1 MSDYFKQAF
10 QQGNSDSSSTKER
23 GEQPLQPVEPE
34 AEEAN
39 SLMTE
44 AKALGVEVAT
54 PMATGIAASPLLAFG
69 PKGWV
74 AYGLVQAFS
83 GGGSNVLAQS
93 IRDPDKEISKGEA
106 GAAALFSMIPGI
118 APAKTAKLGKLGT
131 VGVRAAEGAVMAGGE
146 ETTRQAF
153 EIAEGRRETMSPFE
167 IGFATVI
174 GSSIGGGLGRLESSS
189 MINRMG
195 VSSSD
200 AKKIQSRMESEV
212 ASRINKIDRMLKKNP
227 ELNDGEMGAQLRKE
241 KEDLTQQL
249 TEVSRTDREY
259 LQGLQQKAQEEK
271 AKLEKQ
277 FNELALR
284 AQGEPKVGEGT
295 VLRPEGEVPVGISQK
310 FKDYDE
316 SQNPEYIGSM
326 ENPHYKNVTV
336 GEEGS
341 EYGAYMNEAGEII
354 DLRADTPI
362 RIDKTLENLDDDAL
376 EEALRVKKNDL
387 EDLENW
393 EDDSK
398 IPKGDI
404 EKIID
409 LRSEVEAFELE
420 DWRRN
425 VEWRAEDLVK
435 DPEAI
440 NDPFNDLFG
449 KVWDEVKLDNDMA
462 NVKVAMAFEAIKKH
476 GLEDKFKDFLKG
488 RQRSLG
494 TEVEAEDAEFLFKTQ
509 MEKAVNAYKKFS
521 QPQAEPKADAPAI
534 ESKAPT
540 TNESKLESWIL
551 ERQQFYK
558 DEYLKQGGE
567 KIAGWEDKA
576 LQQVSVELQEGKLP
590 PGLSKEDIE
599 GILPLTKD
607 RETGDVLGPNN
618 PSQAGAQWPR
628 TGTLLD
634 FIEGQQSK
642 RLDEVTDGEDAFEW
656 AAKQQPSKLTD
667 EQKLEALNRM
677 DMSDEDLSA
686 FIEGKTQILPINI
699 GTITNDTDL
708 QRSIAAVTEQVKA
721 GFKKSGVK
729 TDKESLLKRAQ
740 ELRSQLNPDVDPVK
754 YSKDIAKKSEDIIFE
769 TVVADSLMLS
779 AFQNWNSKIG
789 GDLDFNDP
797 KTLNDLMADLDRL
810 GEFVDHSSTISSSA
824 GKLLQSRKVSRDQIA
839 AVISD
844 MEKQTAK
851 AEKEITSDL
860 IKYSKDL
867 KPEELQKQLEK
878 LGGLKAIRGFT
889 NELRLVRDNGKLGR
903 LLEITR
909 KSGIRKFTDMYMELR
924 YDFILSAP
932 TTQGAA
938 AMGNALMSLYSL
950 SNQAIGG
957 MLTKGGLKQSKHA
970 VRTAKNLMAS
980 LPDAFKAA
988 KLAAKNS
995 QGQMALNSHYE
1006 KVGGKAFSM
1015 EETGFKGAVGESVE
1029 NLGELMSFGPKGLVF
1044 QDEFYRHMFAKAQVK
1059 SLLTDEYNQLIR
1071 RGEAPVG
1078 KLDEY
1083 IEGKMSRYFV
1093 DGKRFKT
1100 KNDINMEA
1108 VAQAREQNLE
1118 GDEAVEF
1125 VQKYL
1130 KDNWTEK
1137 LSSEMEYMK
1146 DFGDRVT
1153 FQQELSKDY
1162 NWFERMGSRV
1172 QDERNDNLFVQYLV
1186 PFIKTPVNIFKE
1198 FGGTTSQIAELP
1210 FVGKLWARTREELQ
1224 SDNPMVRA
1232 QARGRQITGGAL
1244 WMSAIYL
1251 ADQQIITGSGPR
1263 DYKELQNKKNAGWMP
1278 NSINTSALKRFH
1290 ETGDSGGDQP
1300 GDNYVSLQRADP
1312 LATITGFAADMRRA
1326 REDNDFSED
1335 EFTYLLQVTAFSI
1348 ARAVGQKSYLET
1360 VGSALEALTSGRAA
1374 ADDANYG
1381 EAFLEEFV
1389 RGNTPAI
1396 LNAVGRSEDPY
1407 IREVN
1412 GPIEM
1417 LWNRLGSMSQTLN
1430 PRRDAFGQKVKSSGG
1445 SNVKRELN
1453 AVLPTTLSEST
1464 EDKATQII
1472 LEIPGR
1478 YSFPPANKKIPG
1490 IDLNDMKVPG
1500 TNQSLYDRWQEIYS
1514 QSSVKEDV
1522 IEAYENPDVQQFT
1535 RPTSGS
1541 TLKDLQKQTINNVMQ
1556 AHREAA
1562 FAQLLEEYPEL
1573 YEQYEYQ
1580 GDLQLKQLGGEQIP
1594 KEMVAPGLRELI
1606 NN

>member
-10 QQGNSDSSSTKER
+10 QPGNADSSSTKER
-23 GEQPLQPVEPE
+23 GEQPLQLPEPE

-54 PMATGIAASPLLAFG
+54 PMATGIAASPLLALG

-83 GGGSNVLAQS
+83 GGGSNVLAQT

-106 GAAALFSMIPGI
+106 GAAAMFSMIPGL

-146 ETTRQAF
+146 ETTRQAL

-200 AKKIQSRMESEV
+200 AKKIQSRMEAEV
-212 ASRINKIDRMLKKNP
+212 ASRINKIDRMLKNNP

-277 FNELALR
+277 FNDLALK

-295 VLRPEGEVPVGISQK
+295 VLRPEGDAPDGISQK

-336 GEEGS
+336 GEEGY

-398 IPKGDI
+398 IPKGDL
-404 EKIID
+404 EKIIE

-425 VEWRAEDLVK
+425 VDWRAEDLVK

-449 KVWDEVKLDNDMA
+449 KVFDEVKLDNDIA
-462 NVKVAMAFEAIKKH
+462 DVKVAMAFEAIKKH

-488 RQRSLG
+488 RQQALG
-494 TEVEAEDAEFLFKTQ
+494 TQVEAEDAEFLFKTQ

-534 ESKAPT
+534 ESKAP
-540 TNESKLESWIL
+540 
-551 ERQQFYK
+551 
-558 DEYLKQGGE
+558 
-567 KIAGWEDKA
+567 KA
-576 LQQVSVELQEGKLP
+576 AVTE
-590 PGLSKEDIE
+590 IE
-599 GILPLTKD
+599 WD
-607 RETGDVLGPNN
+607 
-618 PSQAGAQWPR
+618 
-628 TGTLLD
+628 
-634 FIEGQQSK
+634 
-642 RLDEVTDGEDAFEW
+642 
-656 AAKQQPSKLTD
+656 AKQQPSKLTD
-667 EQKLEALNRM
+667 EQKLEAINRM

-909 KSGIRKFTDMYMELR
+909 KSGMRKFADMYMELR

-970 VRTAKNLMAS
+970 IRTAKNLMAS
-980 LPDAFKAA
+980 MPDAFKAA

-995 QGQMALNSHYE
+995 KGQMALNSHYE

-1015 EETGFKGAVGESVE
+1015 EETGITGAVGETVE
-1029 NLGELMSFGPKGLVF
+1029 NLGELISFGPKGLVF

-1059 SLLTDEYNQLIR
+1059 SLLTDEYNQLMR

-1125 VQKYL
+1125 VQKYV

-1335 EFTYLLQVTAFSI
+1335 EITYLMQVTAFSL

-1381 EAFLEEFV
+1381 EAFLEELV

-1412 GPIEM
+1412 GPMEM
-1417 LWNRLGSMSQTLN
+1417 LRNRLGAMSQTLN

-1522 IEAYENPDVQQFT
+1522 IEAYENPDVKQFT

-1580 GDLQLKQLGGEQIP
+1580 GELQLKQLGGEQIP

>member
-10 QQGNSDSSSTKER
+10 QPGNADSSSTKER
-23 GEQPLQPVEPE
+23 GEQPLQLPEPE

-54 PMATGIAASPLLAFG
+54 PMATGIAASPLLALG

-83 GGGSNVLAQS
+83 GGGSNVLAQT

-106 GAAALFSMIPGI
+106 GAAAMFSMIPGL

-146 ETTRQAF
+146 ETTRQAL

-200 AKKIQSRMESEV
+200 AKKIQSRMEAEV

-277 FNELALR
+277 FNDLALK
-284 AQGEPKVGEGT
+284 AQGEPKVGQDT
-295 VLRPEGEVPVGISQK
+295 VLRAEG
-310 FKDYDE
+310 
-316 SQNPEYIGSM
+316 
-326 ENPHYKNVTV
+326 
-336 GEEGS
+336 
-341 EYGAYMNEAGEII
+341 
-354 DLRADTPI
+354 
-362 RIDKTLENLDDDAL
+362 DA
-376 EEALRVKKNDL
+376 
-387 EDLENW
+387 
-393 EDDSK
+393 
-398 IPKGDI
+398 
-404 EKIID
+404 
-409 LRSEVEAFELE
+409 
-420 DWRRN
+420 
-425 VEWRAEDLVK
+425 
-435 DPEAI
+435 PEA
-440 NDPFNDLFG
+440 P
-449 KVWDEVKLDNDMA
+449 E
-462 NVKVAMAFEAIKKH
+462 
-476 GLEDKFKDFLKG
+476 
-488 RQRSLG
+488 
-494 TEVEAEDAEFLFKTQ
+494 
-509 MEKAVNAYKKFS
+509 
-521 QPQAEPKADAPAI
+521 APAP
-534 ESKAPT
+534 E
-540 TNESKLESWIL
+540 
-551 ERQQFYK
+551 
-558 DEYLKQGGE
+558 
-567 KIAGWEDKA
+567 
-576 LQQVSVELQEGKLP
+576 
-590 PGLSKEDIE
+590 
-599 GILPLTKD
+599 
-607 RETGDVLGPNN
+607 
-618 PSQAGAQWPR
+618 
-628 TGTLLD
+628 
-634 FIEGQQSK
+634 
-642 RLDEVTDGEDAFEW
+642 
-656 AAKQQPSKLTD
+656 QPSKLTD
-667 EQKLEALNRM
+667 EQKLEAINRM

-909 KSGIRKFTDMYMELR
+909 KSGIRKFADMYMELR
-924 YDFILSAP
+924 YDMILSAP

-970 VRTAKNLMAS
+970 IRTAKNLMAS
-980 LPDAFKAA
+980 MPDAFKAA

-995 QGQMALNSHYE
+995 KGQMALNSHYE
-1006 KVGGKAFSM
+1006 KVGGKTFSM
-1015 EETGFKGAVGESVE
+1015 EETGITGAVGETVE
-1029 NLGELMSFGPKGLVF
+1029 NLGELISFGPKGLVF

-1059 SLLTDEYNQLIR
+1059 SLLTDEYNQLMR

-1125 VQKYL
+1125 VQKYV

-1290 ETGDSGGDQP
+1290 ETGESGGDQP

-1335 EFTYLLQVTAFSI
+1335 EITYLMQVTAFSL

-1381 EAFLEEFV
+1381 EAFLEELV

-1396 LNAVGRSEDPY
+1396 LNSVGRSEDPY

-1412 GPIEM
+1412 GPMEM
-1417 LWNRLGSMSQTLN
+1417 LRNRLGAMSQTLN

-1522 IEAYENPDVQQFT
+1522 IEAYENPDVKQFT

-1580 GDLQLKQLGGEQIP
+1580 GELQLKQLGGEQIP

>member
-10 QQGNSDSSSTKER
+10 QQGNADSSSTKER
-23 GEQPLQPVEPE
+23 GEQPLQQVEPE

-39 SLMTE
+39 GLLTE

-54 PMATGIAASPLLAFG
+54 PMATGIAASPLLALG

-83 GGGSNVLAQS
+83 GGGSNVLAQT

-106 GAAALFSMIPGI
+106 GAAAMFSMIPGL

-200 AKKIQSRMESEV
+200 AKKIQSLMEAEV
-212 ASRINKIDRMLKKNP
+212 ASRINKIDRMLKKHP

-295 VLRPEGEVPVGISQK
+295 VLRAEGDAPDVDTFNFKKAIADEDAEIARANKPEMGQL
-310 FKDYDE
+310 
-316 SQNPEYIGSM
+316 
-326 ENPHYKNVTV
+326 T
-336 GEEGS
+336 
-341 EYGAYMNEAGEII
+341 
-354 DLRADTPI
+354 
-362 RIDKTLENLDDDAL
+362 
-376 EEALRVKKNDL
+376 
-387 EDLENW
+387 
-393 EDDSK
+393 
-398 IPKGDI
+398 
-404 EKIID
+404 
-409 LRSEVEAFELE
+409 
-420 DWRRN
+420 
-425 VEWRAEDLVK
+425 DLVK
-435 DPEAI
+435 HIGIEGDVKTVDDIRKLLQDPANKDKLIKFLQDNPIEVSHNKALKDATGESYYEIKDGNHRYELAELAGIDDIPVSKKSADEIGIKAPEA
-440 NDPFNDLFG
+440 P
-449 KVWDEVKLDNDMA
+449 A
-462 NVKVAMAFEAIKKH
+462 P
-476 GLEDKFKDFLKG
+476 
-488 RQRSLG
+488 
-494 TEVEAEDAEFLFKTQ
+494 
-509 MEKAVNAYKKFS
+509 EK
-521 QPQAEPKADAPAI
+521 
-534 ESKAPT
+534 
-540 TNESKLESWIL
+540 
-551 ERQQFYK
+551 
-558 DEYLKQGGE
+558 
-567 KIAGWEDKA
+567 
-576 LQQVSVELQEGKLP
+576 
-590 PGLSKEDIE
+590 
-599 GILPLTKD
+599 
-607 RETGDVLGPNN
+607 
-618 PSQAGAQWPR
+618 
-628 TGTLLD
+628 
-634 FIEGQQSK
+634 
-642 RLDEVTDGEDAFEW
+642 
-656 AAKQQPSKLTD
+656 PSKLTD
-667 EQKLEALNRM
+667 EQKLEAINRM

-909 KSGIRKFTDMYMELR
+909 KSGIRKFADMYMELR
-924 YDFILSAP
+924 YDMILSAP

-957 MLTKGGLKQSKHA
+957 MFTKGGLKQSKHA
-970 VRTAKNLMAS
+970 IRTAKNLMAS
-980 LPDAFKAA
+980 MPDAFKAA

-995 QGQMALNSHYE
+995 KGQMALNSHYE

-1015 EETGFKGAVGESVE
+1015 EETGITGAVGETVE

-1059 SLLTDEYNQLIR
+1059 SLLTEEYNQLIR

-1125 VQKYL
+1125 VQKYV

-1244 WMSAIYL
+1244 WLSAIYL

-1326 REDNDFSED
+1326 REDNDFSEHD
-1335 EFTYLLQVTAFSI
+1335 ITYLAQVTAFSL

-1374 ADDANYG
+1374 ADDADYG
-1381 EAFLEEFV
+1381 EAFLEELI

-1396 LNAVGRSEDPY
+1396 LNAAGRSEDPY

-1417 LWNRLGSMSQTLN
+1417 LRNRLGSMSQTLN

-1445 SNVKRELN
+1445 SIVKRELN
-1453 AVLPTTLSEST
+1453 AVLPTTLSST
-1464 EDKATQII
+1464 GVEVKATQSDVNSGLAKKVGELIRKEDKATQII

-1478 YSFPPANKKIPG
+1478 YSFPPADKKIPG
-1490 IDLNDMKVPG
+1490 IDLNEMKVPG

-1522 IEAYENPDVQQFT
+1522 IEAYENPDVKQFT

-1580 GDLQLKQLGGEQIP
+1580 GELQLKQLGGEQIP

>member
-10 QQGNSDSSSTKER
+10 QPGNADSSSTKER
-23 GEQPLQPVEPE
+23 GEQPLQLPEPE

-54 PMATGIAASPLLAFG
+54 PMATGIAASPLLALG

-83 GGGSNVLAQS
+83 GGGSNVLAQT

-106 GAAALFSMIPGI
+106 GAAAMFSMIPGL

-200 AKKIQSRMESEV
+200 AKKIQSRMEAEV

-271 AKLEKQ
+271 SKLEKQ
-277 FNELALR
+277 FNDLALK

-295 VLRPEGEVPVGISQK
+295 VLRAEGDAPEIVYDDIAALPSKKLKEQYINKKLAVPVGPDGTFPKIETPEGY
-310 FKDYDE
+310 FKQGDVYRHKDDPNFKVAE
-316 SQNPEYIGSM
+316 
-326 ENPHYKNVTV
+326 TDA
-336 GEEGS
+336 EGVVKLA
-341 EYGAYMNEAGEII
+341 EDIANEAGGGGVRE
-354 DLRADTPI
+354 LRRHMGP
-362 RIDKTLENLDDDAL
+362 LSNPEDASK
-376 EEALRVKKNDL
+376 ALREKAEELAPIQQAQRDLLRQKYGDTVTVYRVEDPNFTPSPDRDVSSWSLEKKNV
-387 EDLENW
+387 EDRL
-393 EDDSK
+393 
-398 IPKGDI
+398 
-404 EKIID
+404 
-409 LRSEVEAFELE
+409 LVE
-420 DWRRN
+420 
-425 VEWRAEDLVK
+425 
-435 DPEAI
+435 
-440 NDPFNDLFG
+440 G
-449 KVWDEVKLDNDMA
+449 KV
-462 NVKVAMAFEAIKKH
+462 
-476 GLEDKFKDFLKG
+476 LKEKTISVDDVQFVYNY
-488 RQRSLG
+488 RE
-494 TEVEAEDAEFLFKTQ
+494 TEILLRDDV
-509 MEKAVNAYKKFS
+509 
-521 QPQAEPKADAPAI
+521 ADAP
-534 ESKAPT
+534 KAP
-540 TNESKLESWIL
+540 EAPAPK
-551 ERQQFYK
+551 
-558 DEYLKQGGE
+558 
-567 KIAGWEDKA
+567 
-576 LQQVSVELQEGKLP
+576 P
-590 PGLSKEDIE
+590 P
-599 GILPLTKD
+599 
-607 RETGDVLGPNN
+607 V
-618 PSQAGAQWPR
+618 
-628 TGTLLD
+628 
-634 FIEGQQSK
+634 
-642 RLDEVTDGEDAFEW
+642 
-656 AAKQQPSKLTD
+656 KLTD
-667 EQKLEALNRM
+667 AQKLEAVNRM
-677 DMSDEDLSA
+677 GMSDDDLSA
-686 FIEGKTQILPINI
+686 FIEGKTQLLPINV

-708 QRSIAAVTEQVKA
+708 QRSIAAVAEQVKA

-909 KSGIRKFTDMYMELR
+909 KSGMRKFADMYMELR

-980 LPDAFKAA
+980 MPDAFKAA

-995 QGQMALNSHYE
+995 KGQMALNSHYE

-1015 EETGFKGAVGESVE
+1015 EETGIKGAVGETVE

-1059 SLLTDEYNQLIR
+1059 SLLTDEYNQLMR

-1125 VQKYL
+1125 VQKYV

-1263 DYKELQNKKNAGWMP
+1263 DYKELQNKKNSGWMP

-1335 EFTYLLQVTAFSI
+1335 EFTYLMQVTAFSL

-1381 EAFLEEFV
+1381 EAFLEELV

-1412 GPIEM
+1412 GPMEM
-1417 LWNRLGSMSQTLN
+1417 LRNRLGSMSQTLN
-1430 PRRDAFGQKVKSSGG
+1430 PRRDAFGQKQKNSGG

-1478 YSFPPANKKIPG
+1478 YSFPPADKKIPG
-1490 IDLNDMKVPG
+1490 IDLNKMKVPG

-1522 IEAYENPDVQQFT
+1522 IEAYENPDVKQFT

-1580 GDLQLKQLGGEQIP
+1580 GELQLKQLGGEQIP
-1594 KEMVAPGLRELI
+1594 KDMVAPGLRELI

>member
-54 PMATGIAASPLLAFG
+54 PMATGIAASPLLALG

-174 GSSIGGGLGRLESSS
+174 GSSIGGGLGGVESSS

-271 AKLEKQ
+271 ANLEKQ
-277 FNELALR
+277 FNDLALK

-295 VLRPEGEVPVGISQK
+295 VLRAEG
-310 FKDYDE
+310 
-316 SQNPEYIGSM
+316 
-326 ENPHYKNVTV
+326 
-336 GEEGS
+336 
-341 EYGAYMNEAGEII
+341 
-354 DLRADTPI
+354 
-362 RIDKTLENLDDDAL
+362 
-376 EEALRVKKNDL
+376 
-387 EDLENW
+387 
-393 EDDSK
+393 
-398 IPKGDI
+398 
-404 EKIID
+404 
-409 LRSEVEAFELE
+409 
-420 DWRRN
+420 
-425 VEWRAEDLVK
+425 
-435 DPEAI
+435 
-440 NDPFNDLFG
+440 
-449 KVWDEVKLDNDMA
+449 
-462 NVKVAMAFEAIKKH
+462 
-476 GLEDKFKDFLKG
+476 
-488 RQRSLG
+488 
-494 TEVEAEDAEFLFKTQ
+494 
-509 MEKAVNAYKKFS
+509 
-521 QPQAEPKADAPAI
+521 DAPAI
-534 ESKAPT
+534 ESKAPEAPA
-540 TNESKLESWIL
+540 N
-551 ERQQFYK
+551 
-558 DEYLKQGGE
+558 
-567 KIAGWEDKA
+567 
-576 LQQVSVELQEGKLP
+576 
-590 PGLSKEDIE
+590 
-599 GILPLTKD
+599 
-607 RETGDVLGPNN
+607 
-618 PSQAGAQWPR
+618 
-628 TGTLLD
+628 
-634 FIEGQQSK
+634 
-642 RLDEVTDGEDAFEW
+642 
-656 AAKQQPSKLTD
+656 QQPSKLTD
-667 EQKLEALNRM
+667 EQKLEAINRM

-686 FIEGKTQILPINI
+686 FVEGKTQILPINI

-909 KSGIRKFTDMYMELR
+909 KSGIRKFADMYMELR
-924 YDFILSAP
+924 YDMILSAP

-980 LPDAFKAA
+980 MPDAFKAA

-1108 VAQAREQNLE
+1108 VSKAREQNLE

-1335 EFTYLLQVTAFSI
+1335 EITYLMQVTAFSL

-1381 EAFLEEFV
+1381 EAFLEELV

-1412 GPIEM
+1412 GPMEM
-1417 LWNRLGSMSQTLN
+1417 LRNRLGSMSQTLN
-1430 PRRDAFGQKVKSSGG
+1430 PRRDAFGQKQKNSGG

-1522 IEAYENPDVQQFT
+1522 IEAYENPDVKQFT

-1580 GDLQLKQLGGEQIP
+1580 GELQLKQLGGEQIP

>member
-10 QQGNSDSSSTKER
+10 QPGNADSSSTKER
-23 GEQPLQPVEPE
+23 GEQPLQLPEPE

-39 SLMTE
+39 GLLTE

-54 PMATGIAASPLLAFG
+54 PMATGIAASPLLALG
-69 PKGWV
+69 PWGWLGY
-74 AYGLVQAFS
+74 AGIQGLS
-83 GGGSNVLAQS
+83 GGGSSYLGQKT
-93 IRDPDKEISKGEA
+93 RDPDGDISYGEM
-106 GAAALFSMIPGI
+106 GASALFSMIPGL
-118 APAKTAKLGKLGT
+118 APAKTAKLGRLGT

-153 EIAEGRRETMSPFE
+153 EIFEGRRETMSPFE

-174 GSSIGGGLGRLESSS
+174 GSSIGGGLGRVESSS

-200 AKKIQSRMESEV
+200 AKKIQSRMEAEV
-212 ASRINKIDRMLKKNP
+212 ASRINKIDRMLKKHP

-284 AQGEPKVGEGT
+284 AQGEPKVGQDT
-295 VLRPEGEVPVGISQK
+295 VLRAEGDAP
-310 FKDYDE
+310 
-316 SQNPEYIGSM
+316 
-326 ENPHYKNVTV
+326 
-336 GEEGS
+336 
-341 EYGAYMNEAGEII
+341 
-354 DLRADTPI
+354 
-362 RIDKTLENLDDDAL
+362 KT
-376 EEALRVKKNDL
+376 
-387 EDLENW
+387 
-393 EDDSK
+393 
-398 IPKGDI
+398 
-404 EKIID
+404 
-409 LRSEVEAFELE
+409 
-420 DWRRN
+420 
-425 VEWRAEDLVK
+425 
-435 DPEAI
+435 PEA
-440 NDPFNDLFG
+440 P
-449 KVWDEVKLDNDMA
+449 A
-462 NVKVAMAFEAIKKH
+462 P
-476 GLEDKFKDFLKG
+476 
-488 RQRSLG
+488 
-494 TEVEAEDAEFLFKTQ
+494 
-509 MEKAVNAYKKFS
+509 EK
-521 QPQAEPKADAPAI
+521 
-534 ESKAPT
+534 
-540 TNESKLESWIL
+540 
-551 ERQQFYK
+551 
-558 DEYLKQGGE
+558 
-567 KIAGWEDKA
+567 
-576 LQQVSVELQEGKLP
+576 
-590 PGLSKEDIE
+590 
-599 GILPLTKD
+599 
-607 RETGDVLGPNN
+607 
-618 PSQAGAQWPR
+618 
-628 TGTLLD
+628 
-634 FIEGQQSK
+634 
-642 RLDEVTDGEDAFEW
+642 
-656 AAKQQPSKLTD
+656 PSKLTD
-667 EQKLEALNRM
+667 EQKLEAINRM

-729 TDKESLLKRAQ
+729 TDRESLLKRAQ
-740 ELRSQLNPDVDPVK
+740 ELRRQLNPDIDPVK

-810 GEFVDHSSTISSSA
+810 GEFVEHSSTISSSA

-909 KSGIRKFTDMYMELR
+909 KSGMRKFGDMYMELR
-924 YDFILSAP
+924 YDMILSAP

-957 MLTKGGLKQSKHA
+957 MFTKGGLKHSKHA
-970 VRTAKNLMAS
+970 IRTAKNLMAS
-980 LPDAFKAA
+980 MPDAFKAA

-995 QGQMALNSHYE
+995 KGQMALNSHYE

-1015 EETGFKGAVGESVE
+1015 EETGIKGAVGETVE
-1029 NLGELMSFGPKGLVF
+1029 NFGELISFGPKGLVF

-1059 SLLTDEYNQLIR
+1059 SLLTEEYNQLIR

-1108 VAQAREQNLE
+1108 VAKAREQNLE

-1210 FVGKLWARTREELQ
+1210 FVGKLWARTREELL

-1326 REDNDFSED
+1326 REDNDFSEHD
-1335 EFTYLLQVTAFSI
+1335 ITYLAQVTAFSL

-1374 ADDANYG
+1374 ADDADYG
-1381 EAFLEEFV
+1381 EAFLEELI

-1396 LNAVGRSEDPY
+1396 LNAAGRSEDPY

-1412 GPIEM
+1412 GPLEM
-1417 LWNRLGSMSQTLN
+1417 LRNRLGSMSQTLN

-1445 SNVKRELN
+1445 SIVKRELN
-1453 AVLPTTLSEST
+1453 AVLPTTLSST
-1464 EDKATQII
+1464 GVEVKATQSDVNSGLAKKVGELIRKEDKATQII

-1478 YSFPPANKKIPG
+1478 YSFPPADKKIPG
-1490 IDLNDMKVPG
+1490 IDLNKMKVPG

-1522 IEAYENPDVQQFT
+1522 IEAYENPDVKQFT

-1580 GDLQLKQLGGEQIP
+1580 GELQLKQLGGEQIP
-1594 KEMVAPGLRELI
+1594 KDMVAPGLRELI

>member
-10 QQGNSDSSSTKER
+10 QPGNADSSSTKER
-23 GEQPLQPVEPE
+23 DEQPLQLPEPE

-54 PMATGIAASPLLAFG
+54 PMATGIAASPLLALG

-83 GGGSNVLAQS
+83 GGGSNVLAQT

-106 GAAALFSMIPGI
+106 GAAAMFSMIPGL

-146 ETTRQAF
+146 ETTRQAL

-174 GSSIGGGLGRLESSS
+174 GSSIGGGLGGVESSS

-200 AKKIQSRMESEV
+200 AKKIQSRMEAEV

-277 FNELALR
+277 FNDLALQ
-284 AQGEPKVGEGT
+284 AQGEPKVGQDT
-295 VLRPEGEVPVGISQK
+295 VLRAAGDAPDGISQK

-336 GEEGS
+336 GEEGY

-398 IPKGDI
+398 IPKGDL
-404 EKIID
+404 EKIIE
-409 LRSEVEAFELE
+409 LRSEEEAFELE

-425 VEWRAEDLVK
+425 VDWRAEDLVK

-488 RQRSLG
+488 QQRSLG
-494 TEVEAEDAEFLFKTQ
+494 TQVEAEDAEFLFKTQ

-534 ESKAPT
+534 ESKAPEAPT
-540 TNESKLESWIL
+540 PE
-551 ERQQFYK
+551 
-558 DEYLKQGGE
+558 
-567 KIAGWEDKA
+567 
-576 LQQVSVELQEGKLP
+576 
-590 PGLSKEDIE
+590 
-599 GILPLTKD
+599 
-607 RETGDVLGPNN
+607 
-618 PSQAGAQWPR
+618 
-628 TGTLLD
+628 
-634 FIEGQQSK
+634 
-642 RLDEVTDGEDAFEW
+642 
-656 AAKQQPSKLTD
+656 QPSKLTD
-667 EQKLEALNRM
+667 EQKLEAINRM

-909 KSGIRKFTDMYMELR
+909 KSGIRKFADMYMELR

-970 VRTAKNLMAS
+970 IRTAKNLMAS
-980 LPDAFKAA
+980 MPDAFKAA

-995 QGQMALNSHYE
+995 KGQMALNSHYE

-1015 EETGFKGAVGESVE
+1015 EETGITGAVGETVE
-1029 NLGELMSFGPKGLVF
+1029 NLGELISFGPKGLVF

-1059 SLLTDEYNQLIR
+1059 SLLTDEYNQLMR

-1125 VQKYL
+1125 VQKYV

-1335 EFTYLLQVTAFSI
+1335 EITYLMQVTAFSL

-1381 EAFLEEFV
+1381 EAFLEELV

-1412 GPIEM
+1412 GPMEM
-1417 LWNRLGSMSQTLN
+1417 LRNRLGAMSQTLN

-1522 IEAYENPDVQQFT
+1522 IEAYENPDVKQFT

-1580 GDLQLKQLGGEQIP
+1580 GELQLKQLGGEQIP